1 MHAKPWDDFLRFLF
15 TYLFIFSVMFSVKEK
30 LCKDV
35 PDPSNSS
42 LSHWAPKTTLE
53 VNQVFS
59 ANHNKT
65 NNQLILLSCIVWVA
79 KAWHL
84 FCLFYGAY
92 RYSKGQTLL
101 YQSVAANTV
110 KQITGVK

>member
-1 MHAKPWDDFLRFLF
+1 MNFYIFYLLIH
-15 TYLFIFSVMFSVKEK
+15 LFIFSVMFSVKEK

-59 ANHNKT
+59 ANHNKP
-65 NNQLILLSCIVWVA
+65 NNQLILLSCIV
-79 KAWHL
+79 
-84 FCLFYGAY
+84 
-92 RYSKGQTLL
+92 
-101 YQSVAANTV
+101 
-110 KQITGVK
+110 

>member
-1 MHAKPWDDFLRFLF
+1 MNFYVFYLLI
-15 TYLFIFSVMFSVKEK
+15 YLFIFSVMFSVKEK

-35 PDPSNSS
+35 PDPSSSS

-65 NNQLILLSCIVWVA
+65 NNQLILLSCIV
-79 KAWHL
+79 
-84 FCLFYGAY
+84 
-92 RYSKGQTLL
+92 
-101 YQSVAANTV
+101 
-110 KQITGVK
+110 

>member
-1 MHAKPWDDFLRFLF
+1 
-15 TYLFIFSVMFSVKEK
+15 MFSVKEK

-65 NNQLILLSCIVWVA
+65 NNQLILLSCIV
-79 KAWHL
+79 
-84 FCLFYGAY
+84 
-92 RYSKGQTLL
+92 
-101 YQSVAANTV
+101 
-110 KQITGVK
+110 

>member
-1 MHAKPWDDFLRFLF
+1 MQSLEMNFYVFYLLI
-15 TYLFIFSVMFSVKEK
+15 YLFIFSVMFSVKEK

-92 RYSKGQTLL
+92 RYSKGQTLF

>member
-1 MHAKPWDDFLRFLF
+1 MQSLEMNFYVFYLLI
-15 TYLFIFSVMFSVKEK
+15 YLFIFSVMFSVKEK

-101 YQSVAANTV
+101 YQSVAGNTV
-110 KQITGVK
+110 KQITAVK